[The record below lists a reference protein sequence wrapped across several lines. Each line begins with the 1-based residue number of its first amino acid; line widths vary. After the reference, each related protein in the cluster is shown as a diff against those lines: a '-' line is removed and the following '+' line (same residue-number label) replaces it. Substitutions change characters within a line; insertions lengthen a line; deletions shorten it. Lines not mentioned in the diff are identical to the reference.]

1 MHSPKTMF
9 NEYWIASFNNRK
21 TNQNDMTITKVYV
34 QQLVNA
40 GKLKDVTPEKK
51 RNKKYISV
59 FNN

>member
-1 MHSPKTMF
+1 
-9 NEYWIASFNNRK
+9 
-21 TNQNDMTITKVYV
+21 MTITKVYV

-40 GKLKDVTPEKK
+40 GKLENVTPEKK